1 MLCKYRNT
9 TQYIILLNLYKVLRY
24 RNIHI
29 KRNKESSLE
38 DKKINQQ

>member
-9 TQYIILLNLYKVLRY
+9 IQYIIQLNLYKVLRY

-38 DKKINQQ
+38 DKKIYQQ